1 MTTRQILIHMKYP
14 DIISSFA
21 KEANISLDEAL
32 VFFYNSEL
40 REKMENMVGDIH
52 CRSRIYLAD
61 ELLIEFQKT
70 KKS

>member
-14 DIISSFA
+14 DIIALFA
-21 KEANISLDEAL
+21 KEVNISLDEAL

-40 REKMENMVGDIH
+40 RKKMENMVGDIH

>member
-14 DIISSFA
+14 DIIALFA

-40 REKMENMVGDIH
+40 RKKMENMVGDIH